1 MAKLKIA
8 GNALVVTSTIKAE
21 SMYLIDNK
29 AVLKDEEGNQAYV
42 LQYDPTVPVASIGP
56 LGSLFNKTNRA
67 GCLEAT
73 ILVANNDI
81 DAVKKAYADA
91 IIQLNAAEDVIGQII
106 ADRSELIE
114 RTFADVEVVE

>member
-56 LGSLFNKTNRA
+56 LGALFNKTNRA